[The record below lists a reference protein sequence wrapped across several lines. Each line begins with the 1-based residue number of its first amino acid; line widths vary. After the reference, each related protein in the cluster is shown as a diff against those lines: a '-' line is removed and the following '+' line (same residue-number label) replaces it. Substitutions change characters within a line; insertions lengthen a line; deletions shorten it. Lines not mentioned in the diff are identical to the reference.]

1 MKVPSS
7 CFHDPTPHSRFPS
20 AFWAAPPAEEE
31 KRRPP
36 WSDQSSCPIL
46 TSFPSDYILSLDK
59 YHIETVDSNIGMSGL
74 DPELWASHLTS
85 PETVS

>member
-1 MKVPSS
+1 M
-7 CFHDPTPHSRFPS
+7 TLPHTLVS
-20 AFWAAPPAEEE
+20 
-31 KRRPP
+31 RPP
-36 WSDQSSCPIL
+36 SGQLLLLGRKRGALHGQTRALVLFSPLSPVITSCPW
-46 TSFPSDYILSLDK
+46 TK